1 MARGLQI
8 SDAEWD
14 VMEVVWAVGA
24 CTAADV
30 IKQLRATHDW
40 NHSTVRTLL
49 ARLVEKGALVY
60 DVDGT
65 RYIYRAAAS
74 RQRCIRQEG
83 HTFLQKAFSGD
94 AAALL
99 AHFVSVSSLD
109 RDQIEQ
115 LRQMLADKKNAGEK
129 RT

>member
-1 MARGLQI
+1 MSRGLQI

-14 VMEVVWAVGA
+14 VMEAVWAVGA

-60 DVDGT
+60 DVDGP
-65 RYIYRAAAS
+65 RYIYRSAVS
-74 RQRCIRQEG
+74 RQRCVRQQG
-83 HTFLQKAFSGD
+83 RSFLQKAFGGD

-99 AHFVSVSSLD
+99 AHFVSEASLD
-109 RDQIEQ
+109 RLQIEQ
-115 LRQMLADKKNAGEK
+115 LRQMLAEKKNSREK